1 MEELQQKEVA
11 TPQEEV
17 SVPLLKNTNFLFLWT
32 ATLCSS
38 FALAF
43 FTFSQTWYIAKTLN
57 LEASLGIVF
66 VALSVPRLIFMIV
79 GGAIADKFPK
89 KNIMFY
95 SNIVRA
101 LLVSAIL
108 TWFIVGDVTLYTFA
122 LFALFFGLADAFF
135 WSADGSI
142 LPELVEKHQLTQ
154 ANSLTHMSNQ
164 ASVIL
169 GPVLGGILIKF
180 SNYETIF
187 SITIL
192 LLILAAILVQKIQMT
207 LQQEKK
213 EEKSMFT
220 SIKEGILYVKES
232 PFLSTFLICS
242 AFLNLFLIGP
252 MQVGFP
258 LFVKNVLHGDSLH
271 FSYLEAAVGSGMA
284 VGAVIVGLRNI
295 SRRRG
300 LFCIVMM
307 LLSGM
312 FFFILNFSTELWH
325 ALLAGACYG
334 MTIAMAIVPLMAMI
348 QSTVKEEMMGR
359 VMSLLM
365 LTSMGFIPLSYAFT
379 SLALAAGLPIVTI
392 MKSGAIAVIVFV
404 LFVAIRV
411 PVVRKFD

>member
-1 MEELQQKEVA
+1 MEELQQNKTALEG
-11 TPQEEV
+11 
-17 SVPLLKNTNFLFLWT
+17 SGKPLLKNTNFLFLWA
-32 ATLCSS
+32 ATLFSS

-57 LEASLGIVF
+57 LEASLGVVF
-66 VALSVPRLIFMIV
+66 VALSVPRLIFMII
-79 GGAIADKFPK
+79 GGAVADKFPK

-95 SNIVRA
+95 SNIIRA
-101 LLVSAIL
+101 ILVATIL

-142 LPELVEKHQLTQ
+142 LPELVEKSRLTQ
-154 ANSLTHMSNQ
+154 ANSLTQMTNQ

-180 SNYETIF
+180 TNYETIF

-192 LLILAAILVQKIQMT
+192 LLIVAAILVQKIQFTMPELKDT
-207 LQQEKK
+207 DKG
-213 EEKSMFT
+213 MFT

-232 PFLSTFLICS
+232 PFLSTFLLCS

-271 FSYLEAAVGSGMA
+271 FSYLEASVGGGMA
-284 VGAVIVGLRNI
+284 IGAVIVGLKNI
-295 SRRRG
+295 NRRRG
-300 LFCIVMM
+300 LFCIIMM
-307 LLSGM
+307 LLSGV
-312 FFFILNFSTELWH
+312 FFLSINFSTVLWQ
-325 ALLAGACYG
+325 ALLAGMFYG
-334 MTIAMAIVPLMAMI
+334 ITIAMAIVPLMAMI

-365 LTSMGFIPLSYAFT
+365 LSSMGFIPLSYAFT
-379 SLALAAGLPIVTI
+379 SIALAMRIPIVTV

>member
-1 MEELQQKEVA
+1 MEELQQNKTALEG
-11 TPQEEV
+11 
-17 SVPLLKNTNFLFLWT
+17 SGKPLLKNTNFLFLWA
-32 ATLCSS
+32 ATLFSS

-57 LEASLGIVF
+57 LEASLGVVF
-66 VALSVPRLIFMIV
+66 VALSVPRLIFMII
-79 GGAIADKFPK
+79 GGAVADKFPK

-95 SNIVRA
+95 SNIIRA
-101 LLVSAIL
+101 ILVATIL

-142 LPELVEKHQLTQ
+142 LPELVEKSRLTQ
-154 ANSLTHMSNQ
+154 ANSLTQMTNQ

-180 SNYETIF
+180 TNYETIF

-192 LLILAAILVQKIQMT
+192 LLIVAAILVQKIQFTMPELKDT
-207 LQQEKK
+207 DKG
-213 EEKSMFT
+213 MFT

-271 FSYLEAAVGSGMA
+271 FSYLEASVGGGMA
-284 VGAVIVGLRNI
+284 IGAVIVGLKNI
-295 SRRRG
+295 NRRRG
-300 LFCIVMM
+300 LFCIIMM
-307 LLSGM
+307 LLSGV
-312 FFFILNFSTELWH
+312 FFLSINFSTVLWQ
-325 ALLAGACYG
+325 ALLAGMFYG
-334 MTIAMAIVPLMAMI
+334 ITIAMAIVPLMAMI

-365 LTSMGFIPLSYAFT
+365 LSSMGFIPLSYAFT
-379 SLALAAGLPIVTI
+379 SIALAIGIPIVTV

>member
-1 MEELQQKEVA
+1 MEELQQNKSALEG
-11 TPQEEV
+11 
-17 SVPLLKNTNFLFLWT
+17 SGKPLLKNTNFLFLWA
-32 ATLCSS
+32 ATLFSS

-66 VALSVPRLIFMIV
+66 VALSVPRLVFMIV
-79 GGAIADKFPK
+79 GGAVADKFPK

-95 SNIVRA
+95 SNIIRA
-101 LLVSAIL
+101 ILVATIL

-142 LPELVEKHQLTQ
+142 LPELVEKSRLTQ
-154 ANSLTHMSNQ
+154 ANSLTQMTNQ
-164 ASVIL
+164 GSVIL

-180 SNYETIF
+180 TNYETIF

-192 LLILAAILVQKIQMT
+192 LLIVAAILVQKIQFT
-207 LQQEKK
+207 VPEKTETDK
-213 EEKSMFT
+213 GMFT
-220 SIKEGILYVKES
+220 SIKEGISYVKES

-258 LFVKNVLHGDSLH
+258 LFVKNVLHGDSLQ
-271 FSYLEAAVGSGMA
+271 FSYLEAAVGGGMA
-284 VGAVIVGLRNI
+284 IGAVIVGLKNI
-295 SRRRG
+295 NRRRG
-300 LFCIVMM
+300 LFCIIMM
-307 LLSGM
+307 LLSGV
-312 FFFILNFSTELWH
+312 FFLSINFSTVLWQ
-325 ALLAGACYG
+325 ALLAGMFYG
-334 MTIAMAIVPLMAMI
+334 ITIAMAIVPLMAMI

-365 LTSMGFIPLSYAFT
+365 LSSMGFIPLSYAFT
-379 SLALAAGLPIVTI
+379 SLALGIGIPIVTV

>member
-1 MEELQQKEVA
+1 MEELQQNKPAPAESG
-11 TPQEEV
+11 T
-17 SVPLLKNTNFLFLWT
+17 PLLKNTNFLFLWA
-32 ATLCSS
+32 ATLFSS

-57 LEASLGIVF
+57 LEASLGVVF
-66 VALSVPRLIFMIV
+66 VALSVPRLVFMIV
-79 GGAIADKFPK
+79 GGAVADKFPK

-101 LLVSAIL
+101 LLVATIL
-108 TWFIVGDVTLYTFA
+108 TWFIVGHVTLYTFA
-122 LFALFFGLADAFF
+122 LLFGLADAFF

-142 LPELVEKHQLTQ
+142 LPELVEKHRLTQ
-154 ANSLTHMSNQ
+154 ANSLTQMTNQ

-192 LLILAAILVQKIQMT
+192 LLIIAAILVQKIQFT
-207 LQQEKK
+207 VQEKTDK
-213 EEKSMFT
+213 DKGMFT

-258 LFVKNVLHGDSLH
+258 LFVKNVLHGDSLQ
-271 FSYLEAAVGSGMA
+271 FSYLEAAVGAGMA
-284 VGAVIVGLRNI
+284 IGAVIVGLKNI
-295 SRRRG
+295 NRRRG
-300 LFCIVMM
+300 LFCIIMM
-307 LLSGM
+307 LLSGV
-312 FFFILNFSTELWH
+312 FFLSINFSTALWQ
-325 ALLAGACYG
+325 ALLAGAFYG
-334 MTIAMAIVPLMAMI
+334 ITIAMAIVPLMAMI

-359 VMSLLM
+359 VMSLMM
-365 LTSMGFIPLSYAFT
+365 LSSMGFIPLSYAFT
-379 SLALAAGLPIVTI
+379 SLALAAGIPIVTI
-392 MKSGAIAVIVFV
+392 MKSGAIAVIIFV

>member
-1 MEELQQKEVA
+1 MEELQQNKSALEG
-11 TPQEEV
+11 
-17 SVPLLKNTNFLFLWT
+17 SGKPLLKNTNFLFLWA
-32 ATLCSS
+32 ATLFSS

-57 LEASLGIVF
+57 LEASLGVVF
-66 VALSVPRLIFMIV
+66 VALSVPRLIFMII
-79 GGAIADKFPK
+79 GGAVADKFPK

-101 LLVSAIL
+101 ILVATIL

-142 LPELVEKHQLTQ
+142 LPELVEKSRLTQ
-154 ANSLTHMSNQ
+154 ANSLTQMTNQ

-180 SNYETIF
+180 TNYETIF

-192 LLILAAILVQKIQMT
+192 LLIIAAILVQKIQFTMPE
-207 LQQEKK
+207 QQNTDKG
-213 EEKSMFT
+213 MFT

-258 LFVKNVLHGDSLH
+258 LFVKNILHGDSLQ
-271 FSYLEAAVGSGMA
+271 FSYLEASVGGGMA
-284 VGAVIVGLRNI
+284 IGAVIVGLKNI
-295 SRRRG
+295 NRRRG
-300 LFCIVMM
+300 LFCIIMM
-307 LLSGM
+307 LLSGV
-312 FFFILNFSTELWH
+312 FFLSINFSTVLWQ
-325 ALLAGACYG
+325 ALLAGMFYG
-334 MTIAMAIVPLMAMI
+334 ITIAMAIVPLMAMI

-365 LTSMGFIPLSYAFT
+365 LSSMGFIPLSYAFT
-379 SLALAAGLPIVTI
+379 SIALAIGIPIVTV

>member
-1 MEELQQKEVA
+1 MEELQQNKSALEA
-11 TPQEEV
+11 NAK
-17 SVPLLKNTNFLFLWT
+17 PLLKNANFLFLWA
-32 ATLCSS
+32 ATLFSS

-57 LEASLGIVF
+57 LEASLGVVF

-79 GGAIADKFPK
+79 GGAVADKFPK

-95 SNIVRA
+95 SNIIRA
-101 LLVSAIL
+101 ILVATIL

-142 LPELVEKHQLTQ
+142 LPELVEKSRLTQ
-154 ANSLTHMSNQ
+154 ANSLTQMTNQ

-169 GPVLGGILIKF
+169 GPMLGGILIKF
-180 SNYETIF
+180 TNYETIF

-192 LLILAAILVQKIQMT
+192 LLIIAAILVQKIQFT
-207 LQQEKK
+207 LPEKN
-213 EEKSMFT
+213 ETDKSMFT

-258 LFVKNVLHGDSLH
+258 LFVKNVLHGDSLQ
-271 FSYLEAAVGSGMA
+271 FSYLEAAVGGGMA
-284 VGAVIVGLRNI
+284 IGAVIVGLKNI
-295 SRRRG
+295 NRRRG
-300 LFCIVMM
+300 LFCIIMM
-307 LLSGM
+307 LLSGI
-312 FFFILNFSTELWH
+312 FFLSINFSTVLWQ
-325 ALLAGACYG
+325 ALLAGMFYG
-334 MTIAMAIVPLMAMI
+334 ITIAMAIVPLMAMI

-365 LTSMGFIPLSYAFT
+365 LSSMGFIPLSYAFT
-379 SLALAAGLPIVTI
+379 SIALAIGIPIVTV

>member
-1 MEELQQKEVA
+1 MEELQQNKTALEG
-11 TPQEEV
+11 
-17 SVPLLKNTNFLFLWT
+17 SGKPLLKNTNFLFLWA
-32 ATLCSS
+32 ATLFSS

-57 LEASLGIVF
+57 LEASLGVVF
-66 VALSVPRLIFMIV
+66 VALSVPRLIFMII
-79 GGAIADKFPK
+79 GGAVADKFPK

-95 SNIVRA
+95 SNIIRA
-101 LLVSAIL
+101 ILVATIL

-122 LFALFFGLADAFF
+122 LLALFFGLADAFF

-142 LPELVEKHQLTQ
+142 LPELVEKSRLTQ
-154 ANSLTHMSNQ
+154 ANSLTQMTNQ

-180 SNYETIF
+180 TNYETIF

-192 LLILAAILVQKIQMT
+192 LLIVAAILVQKIQFTMPELKDT
-207 LQQEKK
+207 DKG
-213 EEKSMFT
+213 MFT

-258 LFVKNVLHGDSLH
+258 LFVKNVLHGDSLQ
-271 FSYLEAAVGSGMA
+271 FSYLEASVGGGMA
-284 VGAVIVGLRNI
+284 IGAVIVGLRNI
-295 SRRRG
+295 NRRRG
-300 LFCIVMM
+300 LFCIIMM
-307 LLSGM
+307 LLSGV
-312 FFFILNFSTELWH
+312 FFLAINFSTVLWQ
-325 ALLAGACYG
+325 ALLAGMFYG
-334 MTIAMAIVPLMAMI
+334 ITIAMAIVPLMAMI

-365 LTSMGFIPLSYAFT
+365 LSSMGFIPLSYAFT
-379 SLALAAGLPIVTI
+379 SIALALGIPIVTV

>member
-1 MEELQQKEVA
+1 MEELQQNKIALEG
-11 TPQEEV
+11 
-17 SVPLLKNTNFLFLWT
+17 SGKPLLKNTNFLFLWA
-32 ATLCSS
+32 ATLFSS

-57 LEASLGIVF
+57 LEASLGVVF
-66 VALSVPRLIFMIV
+66 VALSVPRLIFMII
-79 GGAIADKFPK
+79 GGAVADKFPK

-95 SNIVRA
+95 SNIIRA
-101 LLVSAIL
+101 ILVATIL

-142 LPELVEKHQLTQ
+142 LPELVEKSRLTQ
-154 ANSLTHMSNQ
+154 ANSLTQMTNQ

-180 SNYETIF
+180 TNYETIF

-192 LLILAAILVQKIQMT
+192 LLIVAAILVQKIQFTMSEQKDT
-207 LQQEKK
+207 DKG
-213 EEKSMFT
+213 MFT

-258 LFVKNVLHGDSLH
+258 LFVKNVLHGDSLQ
-271 FSYLEAAVGSGMA
+271 FSYLEAAVGGGMA
-284 VGAVIVGLRNI
+284 IGAVIVGLKNI
-295 SRRRG
+295 NRRRG
-300 LFCIVMM
+300 LFCIIMM
-307 LLSGM
+307 LLSGI
-312 FFFILNFSTELWH
+312 FFLSINFSTVLWQ
-325 ALLAGACYG
+325 ALLAGMFYG
-334 MTIAMAIVPLMAMI
+334 ITIAMAIVPLMAMI
-348 QSTVKEEMMGR
+348 QATVKEEMMGR

-365 LTSMGFIPLSYAFT
+365 LSSMGFIPLSYAFT
-379 SLALAAGLPIVTI
+379 SIALAIGIPIVTV

>member
-1 MEELQQKEVA
+1 
-11 TPQEEV
+11 
-17 SVPLLKNTNFLFLWT
+17 LWA
-32 ATLCSS
+32 ATLFSS

-57 LEASLGIVF
+57 LEASLGVVF
-66 VALSVPRLIFMIV
+66 VALSVPRLIFMII
-79 GGAIADKFPK
+79 GGAVADKFPK

-95 SNIVRA
+95 SNIIRA
-101 LLVSAIL
+101 ILVATIL

-142 LPELVEKHQLTQ
+142 LPELVEKSRLTQ
-154 ANSLTHMSNQ
+154 ANSLTQMTNQ

-180 SNYETIF
+180 TNYETIF

-192 LLILAAILVQKIQMT
+192 LLIVAAILVQKIQFT
-207 LQQEKK
+207 IPEQQNTDKG
-213 EEKSMFT
+213 MFT

-258 LFVKNVLHGDSLH
+258 LFVKNVLHGDSLQ
-271 FSYLEAAVGSGMA
+271 FSYLEASVGGGMA
-284 VGAVIVGLRNI
+284 IGAVIVGLKNI
-295 SRRRG
+295 NRRRG

-307 LLSGM
+307 LLSGV
-312 FFFILNFSTELWH
+312 FFLSINFSTVLWQ
-325 ALLAGACYG
+325 ALLAGMFYG
-334 MTIAMAIVPLMAMI
+334 ITIAMAIVPLMAMI

-365 LTSMGFIPLSYAFT
+365 LSSMGFIPLSYAFT
-379 SLALAAGLPIVTI
+379 SIALAIGIPIVTV

>member
-1 MEELQQKEVA
+1 MEELQQNKTALEG
-11 TPQEEV
+11 
-17 SVPLLKNTNFLFLWT
+17 SGKPLLKNTNFLFLWA
-32 ATLCSS
+32 ATLFSS

-57 LEASLGIVF
+57 LEASLGVVF

-79 GGAIADKFPK
+79 GGAVADKFPK

-95 SNIVRA
+95 SNIIRA
-101 LLVSAIL
+101 ILVATIL

-142 LPELVEKHQLTQ
+142 LPELVEKSRLTQ
-154 ANSLTHMSNQ
+154 ANSLTQMTNQ

-180 SNYETIF
+180 TNYETIF

-192 LLILAAILVQKIQMT
+192 LLIVAAILVQKIQFTMPEQKDT
-207 LQQEKK
+207 DKG
-213 EEKSMFT
+213 MFT

-258 LFVKNVLHGDSLH
+258 LFVKNVLHGDSLQ
-271 FSYLEAAVGSGMA
+271 FSYLEASVGGGMA
-284 VGAVIVGLRNI
+284 IGAIIVGLKNI
-295 SRRRG
+295 NRRRG
-300 LFCIVMM
+300 LFCIIMM
-307 LLSGM
+307 LLSGI
-312 FFFILNFSTELWH
+312 FFLAINFSTVLWQ
-325 ALLAGACYG
+325 ALLTGMFYG
-334 MTIAMAIVPLMAMI
+334 ITIAMAIVPLMAMI

-365 LTSMGFIPLSYAFT
+365 LSSMGFIPLSYAFT
-379 SLALAAGLPIVTI
+379 SIALAIGIPIVTV

>member
-1 MEELQQKEVA
+1 MEELQQNKSALEG
-11 TPQEEV
+11 
-17 SVPLLKNTNFLFLWT
+17 SGKPLLKNTNFLFLWA
-32 ATLCSS
+32 ATLFSS

-66 VALSVPRLIFMIV
+66 VALSVPRLIFMII
-79 GGAIADKFPK
+79 GGALADKFPK

-95 SNIVRA
+95 SNIIRA
-101 LLVSAIL
+101 ILVATIL

-142 LPELVEKHQLTQ
+142 LPELVEKSRLTQ
-154 ANSLTHMSNQ
+154 ANSLTQMTNQ
-164 ASVIL
+164 GSVIL

-180 SNYETIF
+180 TNYETIF

-192 LLILAAILVQKIQMT
+192 LLIIAAILVQKIQFT
-207 LQQEKK
+207 VPEKNETDK
-213 EEKSMFT
+213 GMFT
-220 SIKEGILYVKES
+220 SIKEGISYVKES

-258 LFVKNVLHGDSLH
+258 LFVKNVLHGDSLQ
-271 FSYLEAAVGSGMA
+271 FSYLEASVGGGMA
-284 VGAVIVGLRNI
+284 IGAVIVGLKNI
-295 SRRRG
+295 NRRRG
-300 LFCIVMM
+300 LFCIIMM
-307 LLSGM
+307 LLSGV
-312 FFFILNFSTELWH
+312 FFLAINFSTVLWQ
-325 ALLAGACYG
+325 ALLAGMFYG
-334 MTIAMAIVPLMAMI
+334 ITIAMAIVPLMAMI

-365 LTSMGFIPLSYAFT
+365 LSSMGFIPLSYAFT
-379 SLALAAGLPIVTI
+379 SLALGIGIPIVTV

>member
-1 MEELQQKEVA
+1 MEELQQNKSALEG
-11 TPQEEV
+11 
-17 SVPLLKNTNFLFLWT
+17 SGKPLLKNTNFLFLWA
-32 ATLCSS
+32 ATLFSS

-57 LEASLGIVF
+57 LEASLGVVF
-66 VALSVPRLIFMIV
+66 VALSVPRLIFMII
-79 GGAIADKFPK
+79 GGAVADKFPK

-95 SNIVRA
+95 SNIVRTI
-101 LLVSAIL
+101 LVATIL

-142 LPELVEKHQLTQ
+142 LPELVEKSRLTQ
-154 ANSLTHMSNQ
+154 ANSLTQMTNQ

-180 SNYETIF
+180 TNYETIF

-192 LLILAAILVQKIQMT
+192 LLIVAAILVQKIQFTMPE
-207 LQQEKK
+207 QQNTDKG
-213 EEKSMFT
+213 MFT

-258 LFVKNVLHGDSLH
+258 LFVKNVLHGDSLQ
-271 FSYLEAAVGSGMA
+271 FSYLEASVGGGMA
-284 VGAVIVGLRNI
+284 IGAVIVGLKNI
-295 SRRRG
+295 NRRRG
-300 LFCIVMM
+300 LFCIIMM
-307 LLSGM
+307 LLSGV
-312 FFFILNFSTELWH
+312 FFLSINFSTVLWQ
-325 ALLAGACYG
+325 ALLAGMFYG
-334 MTIAMAIVPLMAMI
+334 ITIAMAIVPLMAMI

-365 LTSMGFIPLSYAFT
+365 LSSMGFIPLSYAFT
-379 SLALAAGLPIVTI
+379 SIALAIGIPIVTV

-404 LFVAIRV
+404 LFVAIRI

>member
-1 MEELQQKEVA
+1 MEELQQNKTALEG
-11 TPQEEV
+11 
-17 SVPLLKNTNFLFLWT
+17 SGKPLLKNTNFLFLWA
-32 ATLCSS
+32 ATLFSS

-57 LEASLGIVF
+57 LEASLGVVF

-79 GGAIADKFPK
+79 GGAVADKFPK

-95 SNIVRA
+95 SNIIRA
-101 LLVSAIL
+101 ILVATIL

-142 LPELVEKHQLTQ
+142 LPELVEKSRLTQ
-154 ANSLTHMSNQ
+154 ANSLTQMTNQ

-180 SNYETIF
+180 TNYETIF

-192 LLILAAILVQKIQMT
+192 LLIVAAILVQKIQFTMPEQKDT
-207 LQQEKK
+207 DKG
-213 EEKSMFT
+213 MFT
-220 SIKEGILYVKES
+220 SIKEGILYVKEL

-258 LFVKNVLHGDSLH
+258 LFVKNVLHGDSLQ
-271 FSYLEAAVGSGMA
+271 FSYLEASVGGGMA
-284 VGAVIVGLRNI
+284 IGAIIVGLKNI
-295 SRRRG
+295 NRRRG
-300 LFCIVMM
+300 LFCIIMM
-307 LLSGM
+307 LLSGV
-312 FFFILNFSTELWH
+312 FFLAINFSTVLWQ
-325 ALLAGACYG
+325 ALLAGMFYG
-334 MTIAMAIVPLMAMI
+334 ITIAMAIVPLMAMI

-365 LTSMGFIPLSYAFT
+365 LSSMGFIPLSYAFT
-379 SLALAAGLPIVTI
+379 SLALAMGIPIVTV

>member
-1 MEELQQKEVA
+1 MEELQQNKSAPTEGG
-11 TPQEEV
+11 T
-17 SVPLLKNTNFLFLWT
+17 PLLQNTNFLFLWA
-32 ATLCSS
+32 ATLFSS

-57 LEASLGIVF
+57 LEASLGVVF

-79 GGAIADKFPK
+79 GGAVADKFPK

-95 SNIVRA
+95 SNIIRA
-101 LLVSAIL
+101 LLVATIL
-108 TWFIVGDVTLYTFA
+108 IWFIVGHVTLYTFA

-142 LPELVEKHQLTQ
+142 LPELVEKHRLTQ
-154 ANSLTHMSNQ
+154 ANSLTQMTNQ

-187 SITIL
+187 TITIL
-192 LLILAAILVQKIQMT
+192 LLIIAAILVQKIQFT
-207 LQQEKK
+207 LQEKTDTDK
-213 EEKSMFT
+213 GMFT

-258 LFVKNVLHGDSLH
+258 LFIKNVLHGDSLQ
-271 FSYLEAAVGSGMA
+271 FSYLEAAVGGGMA
-284 VGAVIVGLRNI
+284 IGAVIVGLKNI
-295 SRRRG
+295 NRRRG
-300 LFCIVMM
+300 LFCIIMM
-307 LLSGM
+307 LLSGV
-312 FFFILNFSTELWH
+312 FFLSINFSIALWQ
-325 ALLAGACYG
+325 ALLAGAFYG
-334 MTIAMAIVPLMAMI
+334 ITIAMAIVPLMAMI

-365 LTSMGFIPLSYAFT
+365 LSSMGFIPLSYAFT
-379 SLALAAGLPIVTI
+379 SLALAAGIPIVTI

>member
-1 MEELQQKEVA
+1 MEELQQNKSAPTEGG
-11 TPQEEV
+11 T
-17 SVPLLKNTNFLFLWT
+17 PLLQNTNFLFLWA
-32 ATLCSS
+32 ATLFSS

-57 LEASLGIVF
+57 LEASLGVVF

-79 GGAIADKFPK
+79 GGAVADKFPK

-95 SNIVRA
+95 SNIIRA
-101 LLVSAIL
+101 LLVATIL
-108 TWFIVGDVTLYTFA
+108 IWFIVGHVTLYTFA

-142 LPELVEKHQLTQ
+142 LPELVEKHRLTQ
-154 ANSLTHMSNQ
+154 ANSLTQMTNQ

-187 SITIL
+187 TITIL
-192 LLILAAILVQKIQMT
+192 LLIIAAILVQKIQFT
-207 LQQEKK
+207 LQEKTDTDK
-213 EEKSMFT
+213 GMFT

-258 LFVKNVLHGDSLH
+258 LFIKNVLHGDSLQ
-271 FSYLEAAVGSGMA
+271 FSYLEAAVGGGMA
-284 VGAVIVGLRNI
+284 IGAVIVGLKNI
-295 SRRRG
+295 NRRRG
-300 LFCIVMM
+300 LFCIIMM
-307 LLSGM
+307 LLSGV
-312 FFFILNFSTELWH
+312 FFLSINFSTTLWQ
-325 ALLAGACYG
+325 ALLAGAFYG
-334 MTIAMAIVPLMAMI
+334 ITIAMAIVPLMAMI

-365 LTSMGFIPLSYAFT
+365 LSSMGFIPLSYAFT
-379 SLALAAGLPIVTI
+379 SLALAAGIPIVTI

>member
-1 MEELQQKEVA
+1 MEELQQNKTALEG
-11 TPQEEV
+11 
-17 SVPLLKNTNFLFLWT
+17 SGKPLLKNTNFLFLWA
-32 ATLCSS
+32 ATLFSS

-57 LEASLGIVF
+57 LEASLGVVF

-79 GGAIADKFPK
+79 GGAVADKFPK

-95 SNIVRA
+95 SNIIRA
-101 LLVSAIL
+101 ILVATIL

-142 LPELVEKHQLTQ
+142 LPELVEKSRLTQ
-154 ANSLTHMSNQ
+154 ANSLTQMTNQ

-180 SNYETIF
+180 TNYDTIF

-192 LLILAAILVQKIQMT
+192 LLIVAAILVQKIQFTMPEQKDT
-207 LQQEKK
+207 DKG
-213 EEKSMFT
+213 MFT

-258 LFVKNVLHGDSLH
+258 LFVKNVLHGDSLQ
-271 FSYLEAAVGSGMA
+271 FSYLEASVGGGMA
-284 VGAVIVGLRNI
+284 IGAVIVGLKNI
-295 SRRRG
+295 NRRRG
-300 LFCIVMM
+300 LFCIIMM
-307 LLSGM
+307 LLSGI
-312 FFFILNFSTELWH
+312 FFLAINFSTVLWQ
-325 ALLAGACYG
+325 ALLAGMFYG
-334 MTIAMAIVPLMAMI
+334 ITIAMAIVPLMAMI

-365 LTSMGFIPLSYAFT
+365 LSSMGFIPLSYAFT
-379 SLALAAGLPIVTI
+379 SIALAIGIPIVTV

>member
-1 MEELQQKEVA
+1 MEELQQNKSALEG
-11 TPQEEV
+11 
-17 SVPLLKNTNFLFLWT
+17 SGKPLLKNTNFLFLWA
-32 ATLCSS
+32 ATLFSS

-57 LEASLGIVF
+57 LEASLGVVF
-66 VALSVPRLIFMIV
+66 VALSVPRLIFMII
-79 GGAIADKFPK
+79 GGAVADKFPK

-101 LLVSAIL
+101 ILVATIL

-142 LPELVEKHQLTQ
+142 LPELVEKSRLTQ
-154 ANSLTHMSNQ
+154 ANSLTQMTNQ

-180 SNYETIF
+180 TNYETIF

-192 LLILAAILVQKIQMT
+192 LLIVAAILVQKIQFTMPE
-207 LQQEKK
+207 QQNTDKG
-213 EEKSMFT
+213 MFT
-220 SIKEGILYVKES
+220 SIKEGILYVKDS

-258 LFVKNVLHGDSLH
+258 LFVKNVLHGDSLQ
-271 FSYLEAAVGSGMA
+271 FSYLEASVGGGMA
-284 VGAVIVGLRNI
+284 IGAVIVGLKNI
-295 SRRRG
+295 NRRRG
-300 LFCIVMM
+300 LFCIIMM
-307 LLSGM
+307 LLSGV
-312 FFFILNFSTELWH
+312 FFLSINFSTVLWQ
-325 ALLAGACYG
+325 ALLAGMFYG
-334 MTIAMAIVPLMAMI
+334 ITIAMAIVPLMAMI

-365 LTSMGFIPLSYAFT
+365 LSSMGFIPLSYAFT
-379 SLALAAGLPIVTI
+379 SIALAIGIPIVTV

>member
-1 MEELQQKEVA
+1 MEELQQNKTVLEG
-11 TPQEEV
+11 
-17 SVPLLKNTNFLFLWT
+17 SGKPLLKNTNFLFLWA
-32 ATLCSS
+32 ATLFSS

-57 LEASLGIVF
+57 LEASLGVVF

-79 GGAIADKFPK
+79 GGAVADKFPK

-95 SNIVRA
+95 SNIIRA
-101 LLVSAIL
+101 ILVATIL

-142 LPELVEKHQLTQ
+142 LPELVEKSRLTQ
-154 ANSLTHMSNQ
+154 ANSLTQMTNQ

-180 SNYETIF
+180 TNYETIF

-192 LLILAAILVQKIQMT
+192 LLIVAAILVQKIQFTMPEQKDT
-207 LQQEKK
+207 NKG
-213 EEKSMFT
+213 MFT

-271 FSYLEAAVGSGMA
+271 FSYLEASVGGGMA
-284 VGAVIVGLRNI
+284 IGAVIVGLKNI
-295 SRRRG
+295 NRRRG
-300 LFCIVMM
+300 LFCIIMM
-307 LLSGM
+307 LLSGV
-312 FFFILNFSTELWH
+312 FFLAINFSTVLWQ
-325 ALLAGACYG
+325 ALLAGMFYG
-334 MTIAMAIVPLMAMI
+334 ITIAMAIVPLMAMI

-365 LTSMGFIPLSYAFT
+365 LSSMGFIPLSYAFT
-379 SLALAAGLPIVTI
+379 SLALAMGIPIVTV

>member
-1 MEELQQKEVA
+1 MEELQQNKSALEG
-11 TPQEEV
+11 
-17 SVPLLKNTNFLFLWT
+17 SGKPLLKNTNFLFLWA
-32 ATLCSS
+32 ATLFSS

-79 GGAIADKFPK
+79 GGAVADKFPK

-95 SNIVRA
+95 SNIIRA
-101 LLVSAIL
+101 ILVATIL

-142 LPELVEKHQLTQ
+142 LPELVEKSRLTQ
-154 ANSLTHMSNQ
+154 ANSLTQMTNQ
-164 ASVIL
+164 GSVIL

-180 SNYETIF
+180 TNYETIF

-192 LLILAAILVQKIQMT
+192 LLIIAAILVQKIQFT
-207 LQQEKK
+207 VPEKTEADK
-213 EEKSMFT
+213 GMFT
-220 SIKEGILYVKES
+220 SIKEGISYVKES

-258 LFVKNVLHGDSLH
+258 LFVKNVLHGDSLQ
-271 FSYLEAAVGSGMA
+271 FSYLEAAVGGGMA
-284 VGAVIVGLRNI
+284 IGAVIVGLKNI
-295 SRRRG
+295 NRRRG
-300 LFCIVMM
+300 LFCIIMM
-307 LLSGM
+307 LLSGV
-312 FFFILNFSTELWH
+312 FFLSINFSTVLWQ
-325 ALLAGACYG
+325 ALLAGMFYG
-334 MTIAMAIVPLMAMI
+334 ITIAMAIVPLMAMI

-365 LTSMGFIPLSYAFT
+365 LSSMGFIPLSYAFT
-379 SLALAAGLPIVTI
+379 SLALGIGIPIVTV

>member
-1 MEELQQKEVA
+1 MEELQQNKTALEG
-11 TPQEEV
+11 
-17 SVPLLKNTNFLFLWT
+17 SGKPLLKNTNFLFLWA
-32 ATLCSS
+32 ATLFSS

-57 LEASLGIVF
+57 LEASLGVVF

-79 GGAIADKFPK
+79 GGAVADKFPK

-95 SNIVRA
+95 SNIIRA
-101 LLVSAIL
+101 ILVATIL

-142 LPELVEKHQLTQ
+142 LPELVEKSRLTQ
-154 ANSLTHMSNQ
+154 ANSLTQMTNQ

-180 SNYETIF
+180 TNYETIF

-192 LLILAAILVQKIQMT
+192 LLIVAAILVQKIQFTMPEQKDT
-207 LQQEKK
+207 DKG
-213 EEKSMFT
+213 MFT

-258 LFVKNVLHGDSLH
+258 LFVKNVLHGDSLQ
-271 FSYLEAAVGSGMA
+271 FSYLEASVGGGMA
-284 VGAVIVGLRNI
+284 IGAVIVGLRNI
-295 SRRRG
+295 NRRRG
-300 LFCIVMM
+300 LFCIIMM
-307 LLSGM
+307 LLSGV
-312 FFFILNFSTELWH
+312 FFLAINFSTVLWQ
-325 ALLAGACYG
+325 ALLAGMFYG
-334 MTIAMAIVPLMAMI
+334 ITIAMAIVPLMAMI

-365 LTSMGFIPLSYAFT
+365 LSSMGFIPLSYAFT
-379 SLALAAGLPIVTI
+379 SIALAIGIPIVTV

>member
-1 MEELQQKEVA
+1 MEELQQNKTALEG
-11 TPQEEV
+11 
-17 SVPLLKNTNFLFLWT
+17 SGKPLLKNTNFLFLWA
-32 ATLCSS
+32 ATLFSS

-57 LEASLGIVF
+57 LEASLGVVF

-79 GGAIADKFPK
+79 GGAVADKFPK

-95 SNIVRA
+95 SNIIRA
-101 LLVSAIL
+101 ILVATIL

-142 LPELVEKHQLTQ
+142 LPELVEKSRLTQ
-154 ANSLTHMSNQ
+154 ANSLTQMTNQ

-180 SNYETIF
+180 TNYETIF

-192 LLILAAILVQKIQMT
+192 LLIVAAILVQKIQFTMPEQKDT
-207 LQQEKK
+207 DKG
-213 EEKSMFT
+213 MFT

-258 LFVKNVLHGDSLH
+258 LFVKNVLHGDSLQ
-271 FSYLEAAVGSGMA
+271 FSYLEASVGGGMA
-284 VGAVIVGLRNI
+284 IGAVIVGLKNI
-295 SRRRG
+295 NRRRG
-300 LFCIVMM
+300 LFCIIMM
-307 LLSGM
+307 LLSGV
-312 FFFILNFSTELWH
+312 FFLAINFSTVLWQ
-325 ALLAGACYG
+325 ALLAGMFYG
-334 MTIAMAIVPLMAMI
+334 ITIAMAIVPLMAMI

-365 LTSMGFIPLSYAFT
+365 LSSMGFIPLSYAFT
-379 SLALAAGLPIVTI
+379 SIALAIGIPIVTV

>member
-1 MEELQQKEVA
+1 MEELQQNKSALEG
-11 TPQEEV
+11 
-17 SVPLLKNTNFLFLWT
+17 SGKPLLKNTNFLFLWA
-32 ATLCSS
+32 ATLFSS

-57 LEASLGIVF
+57 LEASLGVVF
-66 VALSVPRLIFMIV
+66 VALSVPRLIFMII
-79 GGAIADKFPK
+79 GGAVADKFPK

-101 LLVSAIL
+101 ILVATIL

-142 LPELVEKHQLTQ
+142 LPELVEKSRLTQ
-154 ANSLTHMSNQ
+154 ANSLTQMTNQ

-180 SNYETIF
+180 TNYETIF

-192 LLILAAILVQKIQMT
+192 LLIVAAILVQKIQFTMPE
-207 LQQEKK
+207 QQNTD
-213 EEKSMFT
+213 KSMFT

-258 LFVKNVLHGDSLH
+258 LFVKNVLHGDSLQ
-271 FSYLEAAVGSGMA
+271 FSYLEASVGGGMA
-284 VGAVIVGLRNI
+284 IGAVIVGLKNI
-295 SRRRG
+295 NHRRG
-300 LFCIVMM
+300 LFCIIMM
-307 LLSGM
+307 LLSGV
-312 FFFILNFSTELWH
+312 FFLSINFSTVLWQ
-325 ALLAGACYG
+325 ALLAGMFYG
-334 MTIAMAIVPLMAMI
+334 ITIAMAIVPLMAMI

-365 LTSMGFIPLSYAFT
+365 LSSMGFIPLSYAFT
-379 SLALAAGLPIVTI
+379 SIALAIGIPIVTV

>member
-1 MEELQQKEVA
+1 MEELQQNKTALEG
-11 TPQEEV
+11 
-17 SVPLLKNTNFLFLWT
+17 SGKPLLKNTNFLFLWA
-32 ATLCSS
+32 ATLFSS

-57 LEASLGIVF
+57 LEASLGVVF
-66 VALSVPRLIFMIV
+66 LALSVPRLIFMIV
-79 GGAIADKFPK
+79 GGAVADKFPK

-95 SNIVRA
+95 SNIIRA
-101 LLVSAIL
+101 ILVATIL

-142 LPELVEKHQLTQ
+142 LPELVEKSRLTQ
-154 ANSLTHMSNQ
+154 ANSLTQMTNQ

-180 SNYETIF
+180 TNYETIF

-192 LLILAAILVQKIQMT
+192 LLIFAAILVQKIQFTMPEQKDT
-207 LQQEKK
+207 DKG
-213 EEKSMFT
+213 MFT

-258 LFVKNVLHGDSLH
+258 LFVKNVLHGDSLQ
-271 FSYLEAAVGSGMA
+271 FSYLEASVGGGMA
-284 VGAVIVGLRNI
+284 IGAIIVGLKNI
-295 SRRRG
+295 NRRRG
-300 LFCIVMM
+300 LFCIIMM
-307 LLSGM
+307 LLSGV
-312 FFFILNFSTELWH
+312 FFLAINFSTVLWQ
-325 ALLAGACYG
+325 ALLAGMFYG
-334 MTIAMAIVPLMAMI
+334 ITIAMAIVPLMAMI

-365 LTSMGFIPLSYAFT
+365 LSSMGFIPLSYAFT
-379 SLALAAGLPIVTI
+379 SLALAMGIPIVTV

>member
-1 MEELQQKEVA
+1 MEELQQNKSALEA
-11 TPQEEV
+11 NAK
-17 SVPLLKNTNFLFLWT
+17 PLLKNANFLFLWA
-32 ATLCSS
+32 ATLFSS

-57 LEASLGIVF
+57 LEASLGVVF

-79 GGAIADKFPK
+79 GGAVADKFPK

-95 SNIVRA
+95 SNIIRA
-101 LLVSAIL
+101 ILVATIL

-142 LPELVEKHQLTQ
+142 LPELVEKSRLTQ
-154 ANSLTHMSNQ
+154 ANSLTQMTNQ

-169 GPVLGGILIKF
+169 GPMLGGILIKF
-180 SNYETIF
+180 TNYETIF

-192 LLILAAILVQKIQMT
+192 LLIIAAILVQKIQFTMP
-207 LQQEKK
+207 EKN
-213 EEKSMFT
+213 ETDKSMFT

-258 LFVKNVLHGDSLH
+258 LFVKNVLHGDSLQ
-271 FSYLEAAVGSGMA
+271 FSYLEAAVGGGMA
-284 VGAVIVGLRNI
+284 IGAVIVGLKNI
-295 SRRRG
+295 NRRRG
-300 LFCIVMM
+300 LFCIIMM
-307 LLSGM
+307 LLSGV
-312 FFFILNFSTELWH
+312 FFLSINFSTVLWQ
-325 ALLAGACYG
+325 ALLAGMFYG
-334 MTIAMAIVPLMAMI
+334 ITIAMAIVPLMAMI

-365 LTSMGFIPLSYAFT
+365 LSSMGFIPLSYAFT
-379 SLALAAGLPIVTI
+379 SIALAIGIPIVTV

>member
-1 MEELQQKEVA
+1 MEELQQNKSALKENA
-11 TPQEEV
+11 K
-17 SVPLLKNTNFLFLWT
+17 PLLKNTNFLFLWA
-32 ATLCSS
+32 ATLFSS

-57 LEASLGIVF
+57 LEASLGVVF
-66 VALSVPRLIFMIV
+66 VALSVPRLIFMII
-79 GGAIADKFPK
+79 GGAVADKFPK

-95 SNIVRA
+95 SNIIRA
-101 LLVSAIL
+101 ILVATIL

-142 LPELVEKHQLTQ
+142 LPELVEKSRLTQ
-154 ANSLTHMSNQ
+154 ANSLTQMSNQ

-180 SNYETIF
+180 TNYETIF

-192 LLILAAILVQKIQMT
+192 LLIVAAILVQKIQFTMPE
-207 LQQEKK
+207 QQNTDKG
-213 EEKSMFT
+213 MFT

-258 LFVKNVLHGDSLH
+258 LFVKNVLHGDSLQ
-271 FSYLEAAVGSGMA
+271 FSYLEASVGGGMA
-284 VGAVIVGLRNI
+284 IGAVIVGLKNI
-295 SRRRG
+295 NRRRG
-300 LFCIVMM
+300 LFCIIMM
-307 LLSGM
+307 LLSGV
-312 FFFILNFSTELWH
+312 FFLSINFSTVLWQ
-325 ALLAGACYG
+325 ALLAGMFYG
-334 MTIAMAIVPLMAMI
+334 ITIAMAIVPLMAMI

-365 LTSMGFIPLSYAFT
+365 LSSMGFIPLSYAFT
-379 SLALAAGLPIVTI
+379 SIALAIGLPIVTV

>member
-1 MEELQQKEVA
+1 MEELQKSKPVL
-11 TPQEEV
+11 QEIEM
-17 SVPLLKNTNFLFLWT
+17 PLLKNTNFLFLWA
-32 ATLCSS
+32 ATLFSS

-57 LEASLGIVF
+57 LEASLGVVF
-66 VALSVPRLIFMIV
+66 VALSVPRLIFMII
-79 GGAIADKFPK
+79 GGAVADKFPK

-101 LLVSAIL
+101 FLVAIIL
-108 TWFIVGDVTLYTFA
+108 IWFIVGHVTLYTFA

-142 LPELVEKHQLTQ
+142 LPELVAKHRLTQ
-154 ANSLTHMSNQ
+154 ANSLTQMTNQ

-187 SITIL
+187 TITIL
-192 LLILAAILVQKIQMT
+192 LLIGAAILIQKVHSSVEQ
-207 LQQEKK
+207 
-213 EEKSMFT
+213 EEKHKNKGMFT

-232 PFLSTFLICS
+232 SFLSTFLICS

-258 LFVKNVLHGDSLH
+258 LFVKNVLHGDSLQ
-271 FSYLEAAVGSGMA
+271 FSYLEAAVGGGMA
-284 VGAVIVGLRNI
+284 IGAVIVGLRNI

-300 LFCIVMM
+300 LFCIIMM
-307 LLSGM
+307 LLSGV
-312 FFFILNFSTELWH
+312 FFLSINFSTILWQ
-325 ALLAGACYG
+325 ALLSGCFYG
-334 MTIAMAIVPLMAMI
+334 ITIAMAIVPLMAMI

-365 LTSMGFIPLSYAFT
+365 LSSMGFIPISYAVT
-379 SLALAAGLPIVTI
+379 SLALAAGIPIVTV

-404 LFVAIRV
+404 LFIAIRV
-411 PVVRKFD
+411 PTIRKFD

>member
-1 MEELQQKEVA
+1 MEELQQNKSALKENA
-11 TPQEEV
+11 K
-17 SVPLLKNTNFLFLWT
+17 PLLKNTNFLFLWA
-32 ATLCSS
+32 ATLFSS

-57 LEASLGIVF
+57 LEASLGVVF
-66 VALSVPRLIFMIV
+66 VALSVPRLIFMII
-79 GGAIADKFPK
+79 GGAVADKFPK

-95 SNIVRA
+95 SNIIRA
-101 LLVSAIL
+101 ILVATIL

-142 LPELVEKHQLTQ
+142 LPELVEKSRLTQ
-154 ANSLTHMSNQ
+154 ANSLTQMSNQ

-180 SNYETIF
+180 TNYETIF

-192 LLILAAILVQKIQMT
+192 LLIVAAILVQKIQFTMPE
-207 LQQEKK
+207 QQNTDKG
-213 EEKSMFT
+213 MFT

-258 LFVKNVLHGDSLH
+258 LFVKNVLHGDSLQ
-271 FSYLEAAVGSGMA
+271 FSYLEASVGGGMA
-284 VGAVIVGLRNI
+284 IGAVIVGLKNVN
-295 SRRRG
+295 RRRG
-300 LFCIVMM
+300 LFCIIMM
-307 LLSGM
+307 LLSGV
-312 FFFILNFSTELWH
+312 FFLSINFSTVLWQ
-325 ALLAGACYG
+325 ALLAGMFYG
-334 MTIAMAIVPLMAMI
+334 ITIAMAIVPLMAMI

-365 LTSMGFIPLSYAFT
+365 LSSMGFIPLSYAFT
-379 SLALAAGLPIVTI
+379 SIALAIGIPIVTV

>member
-1 MEELQQKEVA
+1 MEELQQNKSALKENA
-11 TPQEEV
+11 K
-17 SVPLLKNTNFLFLWT
+17 PLLKNTNFLFLWA
-32 ATLCSS
+32 ATLFSS

-57 LEASLGIVF
+57 LEASLGVVF
-66 VALSVPRLIFMIV
+66 VALSVPRLIFMII
-79 GGAIADKFPK
+79 GGAVADKFPK

-95 SNIVRA
+95 SNIIRA
-101 LLVSAIL
+101 ILVATIL

-142 LPELVEKHQLTQ
+142 LPELVEKSRLTQ
-154 ANSLTHMSNQ
+154 ANSLTQMSNQ

-180 SNYETIF
+180 TNYETIF

-192 LLILAAILVQKIQMT
+192 LLIVAAILVQKIQFTMPE
-207 LQQEKK
+207 QQNTDKG
-213 EEKSMFT
+213 MFT

-271 FSYLEAAVGSGMA
+271 FSYLEASVGGGMA
-284 VGAVIVGLRNI
+284 IGAVIVGLKNI
-295 SRRRG
+295 NRRRG
-300 LFCIVMM
+300 LFCIIMM
-307 LLSGM
+307 LLSGV
-312 FFFILNFSTELWH
+312 FFLSINFSTVLWQ
-325 ALLAGACYG
+325 ALLAGMFYG
-334 MTIAMAIVPLMAMI
+334 ITIAMAIVPLMAMI

-365 LTSMGFIPLSYAFT
+365 LSSMGFIPLSYAFT
-379 SLALAAGLPIVTI
+379 SIALAIGIPIVTV

>member
-1 MEELQQKEVA
+1 MEELQQNKSALEG
-11 TPQEEV
+11 
-17 SVPLLKNTNFLFLWT
+17 SGKPLLKNTNFLFLWA
-32 ATLCSS
+32 ATLFSS

-66 VALSVPRLIFMIV
+66 VALSVPRLIFMII
-79 GGAIADKFPK
+79 GGALADKFPK

-95 SNIVRA
+95 SNIIRA
-101 LLVSAIL
+101 ILVATIL

-142 LPELVEKHQLTQ
+142 LPELVEKSRLTQ
-154 ANSLTHMSNQ
+154 ANSLTQMTNQ

-180 SNYETIF
+180 TNYETIF

-192 LLILAAILVQKIQMT
+192 LLIIAAILVQKIQFT
-207 LQQEKK
+207 VPEKNETDK
-213 EEKSMFT
+213 GMFT
-220 SIKEGILYVKES
+220 SIKEGISYVKES
-232 PFLSTFLICS
+232 PFLSTFLLCS

-258 LFVKNVLHGDSLH
+258 LFVKNVLHGDSLQ
-271 FSYLEAAVGSGMA
+271 FSYLEAAVGGGMA
-284 VGAVIVGLRNI
+284 IGAVIVGLKNI
-295 SRRRG
+295 NRRRG
-300 LFCIVMM
+300 LFCIIMM
-307 LLSGM
+307 LLSGV
-312 FFFILNFSTELWH
+312 FFLSINFSTVLWQ
-325 ALLAGACYG
+325 ALLAGMFYG
-334 MTIAMAIVPLMAMI
+334 ITIAMAIVPLMAMI

-365 LTSMGFIPLSYAFT
+365 LSSMGFIPLSYAFT
-379 SLALAAGLPIVTI
+379 SIALWAGIPIVTI

>member
-1 MEELQQKEVA
+1 MEELQQNKSALEG
-11 TPQEEV
+11 
-17 SVPLLKNTNFLFLWT
+17 SGKPLLKNTNFLFLWA
-32 ATLCSS
+32 ATLFSS

-57 LEASLGIVF
+57 LEASLGVVF
-66 VALSVPRLIFMIV
+66 VALSVPRLIFMII
-79 GGAIADKFPK
+79 GGAVADKFPK

-95 SNIVRA
+95 SNIIRA
-101 LLVSAIL
+101 ILVATIL

-142 LPELVEKHQLTQ
+142 LPELVEKSRLTQ
-154 ANSLTHMSNQ
+154 ANSLTQMTNQ

-180 SNYETIF
+180 TNYETIF

-192 LLILAAILVQKIQMT
+192 LLIVAAILVQKIQFT
-207 LQQEKK
+207 VPEQQNTDKG
-213 EEKSMFT
+213 MFT

-232 PFLSTFLICS
+232 PFLSTFLLCS

-258 LFVKNVLHGDSLH
+258 LFVKNVLHGDSLQ
-271 FSYLEAAVGSGMA
+271 FSYLEASVGGGMA
-284 VGAVIVGLRNI
+284 IGAVIVGLKNI
-295 SRRRG
+295 NRRRG
-300 LFCIVMM
+300 LFCIIMM
-307 LLSGM
+307 LLSGV
-312 FFFILNFSTELWH
+312 FFLSINFSTMLWQ
-325 ALLAGACYG
+325 ALLAGMFYG
-334 MTIAMAIVPLMAMI
+334 ITIAMAIVPLMAMI

-365 LTSMGFIPLSYAFT
+365 LSSMGFIPLSYAFT
-379 SLALAAGLPIVTI
+379 SIALAIGIPIVTV

>member
-1 MEELQQKEVA
+1 MEELQQNKTALEG
-11 TPQEEV
+11 
-17 SVPLLKNTNFLFLWT
+17 SGKPLLKNTNFLFLWA
-32 ATLCSS
+32 ATLFSS

-57 LEASLGIVF
+57 LEASLSVVF

-79 GGAIADKFPK
+79 GGAVADKFPK

-95 SNIVRA
+95 SNIIRA
-101 LLVSAIL
+101 ILVATIL

-142 LPELVEKHQLTQ
+142 LPELVEKSRLTQ
-154 ANSLTHMSNQ
+154 ANSLTQMTNQ

-180 SNYETIF
+180 TNYETIF

-192 LLILAAILVQKIQMT
+192 LLIVAAILVQKIQFTMPEQKDT
-207 LQQEKK
+207 DKG
-213 EEKSMFT
+213 MFT

-258 LFVKNVLHGDSLH
+258 LFVKNVLHGDSLQ
-271 FSYLEAAVGSGMA
+271 FSYLEASVGGGMA
-284 VGAVIVGLRNI
+284 IGAIIVGLKNI
-295 SRRRG
+295 NRRRG
-300 LFCIVMM
+300 LFCIIMM
-307 LLSGM
+307 LLSGV
-312 FFFILNFSTELWH
+312 FFLAINFSTVLWQ
-325 ALLAGACYG
+325 ALLAGMFYG
-334 MTIAMAIVPLMAMI
+334 ITIAMAIVPLMAMI

-365 LTSMGFIPLSYAFT
+365 LSSMGFIPLSYAFT
-379 SLALAAGLPIVTI
+379 SLALAMGIPIVTV

>member
-1 MEELQQKEVA
+1 MEELQQNKTALEG
-11 TPQEEV
+11 
-17 SVPLLKNTNFLFLWT
+17 SGKPLLKNTNFLFLWA
-32 ATLCSS
+32 ATLFSS

-57 LEASLGIVF
+57 LEASLGVVF

-79 GGAIADKFPK
+79 GGAVADKFPK

-95 SNIVRA
+95 SNIIRA
-101 LLVSAIL
+101 ILVATIL
-108 TWFIVGDVTLYTFA
+108 TWFIVGDITLYTFA

-142 LPELVEKHQLTQ
+142 LPELVEKSRLTQ
-154 ANSLTHMSNQ
+154 ANSLTQMTNQ

-180 SNYETIF
+180 TNYETIF

-192 LLILAAILVQKIQMT
+192 LLIVAAILVQKIQFTMPEQKDT
-207 LQQEKK
+207 DKG
-213 EEKSMFT
+213 MFT

-258 LFVKNVLHGDSLH
+258 LFVKNVLHGDSLQ
-271 FSYLEAAVGSGMA
+271 FSYLEASVGGGMA
-284 VGAVIVGLRNI
+284 IGAVIVGLKNI
-295 SRRRG
+295 NRRRG
-300 LFCIVMM
+300 LFCIIMM
-307 LLSGM
+307 LLSGV
-312 FFFILNFSTELWH
+312 FFLSINFSTVLWQ
-325 ALLAGACYG
+325 ALLAGMFYG
-334 MTIAMAIVPLMAMI
+334 ITIAMAIVPLMAMI

-365 LTSMGFIPLSYAFT
+365 LSSMGFIPLSYAFT
-379 SLALAAGLPIVTI
+379 SLALAMGIPIVTV

>member
-1 MEELQQKEVA
+1 MEELQQNKTALEG
-11 TPQEEV
+11 
-17 SVPLLKNTNFLFLWT
+17 SGKPLLKNTNFLFLWA
-32 ATLCSS
+32 ATLFSS

-57 LEASLGIVF
+57 LEASLGVVF
-66 VALSVPRLIFMIV
+66 VALSVPRLIFMII
-79 GGAIADKFPK
+79 GGAVADKFPK

-95 SNIVRA
+95 SNIIRA
-101 LLVSAIL
+101 ILVATIL

-142 LPELVEKHQLTQ
+142 LPELVEKSRLTQ
-154 ANSLTHMSNQ
+154 ANSLTQMTNQ

-180 SNYETIF
+180 TNYETIF

-192 LLILAAILVQKIQMT
+192 LLIVAAILVQKIQFTMPELKDT
-207 LQQEKK
+207 DKG
-213 EEKSMFT
+213 MFT

-258 LFVKNVLHGDSLH
+258 LFVKNVLHGDSLQ
-271 FSYLEAAVGSGMA
+271 FSYLEASVGGGMA
-284 VGAVIVGLRNI
+284 IGAVIVGLKNI
-295 SRRRG
+295 NRRRG
-300 LFCIVMM
+300 LFCIIMM
-307 LLSGM
+307 LLSGV
-312 FFFILNFSTELWH
+312 FFLSINFSTVLWQ
-325 ALLAGACYG
+325 ALLAGMFYG
-334 MTIAMAIVPLMAMI
+334 ITIAMAIVPLMAMI

-365 LTSMGFIPLSYAFT
+365 LSSMGFIPLSYAFT
-379 SLALAAGLPIVTI
+379 SIALAIGIPIVTV

>member
-1 MEELQQKEVA
+1 MEELQQNKSALEG
-11 TPQEEV
+11 
-17 SVPLLKNTNFLFLWT
+17 SGKPLLKNTNFLFLWA
-32 ATLCSS
+32 ATLFSS

-57 LEASLGIVF
+57 LEASLGVVF

-79 GGAIADKFPK
+79 GGAVADKFPK

-95 SNIVRA
+95 SNIIRA
-101 LLVSAIL
+101 ILVATIL

-142 LPELVEKHQLTQ
+142 LPELVEKSRLTQ
-154 ANSLTHMSNQ
+154 ANSLTQMTNQ

-180 SNYETIF
+180 TNYETIF

-192 LLILAAILVQKIQMT
+192 LLIVAAILVQKIQFTMPEQKDT
-207 LQQEKK
+207 DKG
-213 EEKSMFT
+213 MFT

-258 LFVKNVLHGDSLH
+258 LFVKNVLHGDSLQ
-271 FSYLEAAVGSGMA
+271 FSYLEASVGGGMA
-284 VGAVIVGLRNI
+284 IGAVIVGLKNI
-295 SRRRG
+295 NRRRG
-300 LFCIVMM
+300 LFCIIMM
-307 LLSGM
+307 LLSGV
-312 FFFILNFSTELWH
+312 FFLAINFSTVLWQ
-325 ALLAGACYG
+325 ALLAGMFYG
-334 MTIAMAIVPLMAMI
+334 ITIAMAIVPLMAMI

-365 LTSMGFIPLSYAFT
+365 LSSMGFIPLSYAFT
-379 SLALAAGLPIVTI
+379 SLALAMGIPIVTV

>member
-1 MEELQQKEVA
+1 MEELQQNKSALEG
-11 TPQEEV
+11 
-17 SVPLLKNTNFLFLWT
+17 SGKPLLKNTNFLFLWA
-32 ATLCSS
+32 ATLFSS

-57 LEASLGIVF
+57 LEASLGVVF
-66 VALSVPRLIFMIV
+66 VALSVPRLIFMII
-79 GGAIADKFPK
+79 GGAVADKFPK

-95 SNIVRA
+95 SNIIRA
-101 LLVSAIL
+101 ILVATIL

-142 LPELVEKHQLTQ
+142 LPELVEKSRLTQ
-154 ANSLTHMSNQ
+154 ANSLTQMTNQ

-180 SNYETIF
+180 TNYETIF

-192 LLILAAILVQKIQMT
+192 LLIVAAILVQKIQFTMPE
-207 LQQEKK
+207 QQNTDKG
-213 EEKSMFT
+213 MFT

-258 LFVKNVLHGDSLH
+258 LFVKNVLHGDSLQ
-271 FSYLEAAVGSGMA
+271 FSYLEASVGGGMA
-284 VGAVIVGLRNI
+284 IGAVIVGLKNI
-295 SRRRG
+295 NRRRG
-300 LFCIVMM
+300 LFCIIMM
-307 LLSGM
+307 LLSGV
-312 FFFILNFSTELWH
+312 FFLSINFSTVLWQ
-325 ALLAGACYG
+325 ALLAGMFYG
-334 MTIAMAIVPLMAMI
+334 ITIAMAIVPLMAMI

-365 LTSMGFIPLSYAFT
+365 LSSMGFIPLSYAFT
-379 SLALAAGLPIVTI
+379 SIALAIGIPIVTV

-404 LFVAIRV
+404 LFVVIRV

>member
-1 MEELQQKEVA
+1 MEELQQNKSALKENA
-11 TPQEEV
+11 K
-17 SVPLLKNTNFLFLWT
+17 PLLKNTNFLFLWA
-32 ATLCSS
+32 ATLFSS

-57 LEASLGIVF
+57 LEASLGVVF
-66 VALSVPRLIFMIV
+66 VALSVPRLIFMII
-79 GGAIADKFPK
+79 GGAVADKFPK

-95 SNIVRA
+95 SNIIRA
-101 LLVSAIL
+101 ILVATIL

-142 LPELVEKHQLTQ
+142 LPELVEKSRLTQ
-154 ANSLTHMSNQ
+154 ANSLTQMTNQ

-180 SNYETIF
+180 TNYETIF

-192 LLILAAILVQKIQMT
+192 LLIIAAILVQKIQFTMPE
-207 LQQEKK
+207 QQNTDKD
-213 EEKSMFT
+213 MFT

-258 LFVKNVLHGDSLH
+258 LFVKNVLHGDSLQ
-271 FSYLEAAVGSGMA
+271 FSYLEASVGGGMA
-284 VGAVIVGLRNI
+284 IGAVIVGLKNI
-295 SRRRG
+295 NRRRG
-300 LFCIVMM
+300 LFCIIMM
-307 LLSGM
+307 LLSGV
-312 FFFILNFSTELWH
+312 FFLSINFSTVLWQ
-325 ALLAGACYG
+325 ALLAGMFYG
-334 MTIAMAIVPLMAMI
+334 ITIAMAIVPLMAMI

-365 LTSMGFIPLSYAFT
+365 LSSMGFIPLSYAFT
-379 SLALAAGLPIVTI
+379 SIALAIGIPIVTI

>member
-1 MEELQQKEVA
+1 MEELQQNKTALEG
-11 TPQEEV
+11 
-17 SVPLLKNTNFLFLWT
+17 SGKPLLKNTNFLFLWA
-32 ATLCSS
+32 ATLFSS

-57 LEASLGIVF
+57 LEASLGVVF

-79 GGAIADKFPK
+79 GGAVADKFPK

-95 SNIVRA
+95 SNIIRA
-101 LLVSAIL
+101 ILVATIL

-142 LPELVEKHQLTQ
+142 LPELVEKSRLTQ
-154 ANSLTHMSNQ
+154 ANSLTQMTNQ

-180 SNYETIF
+180 TNYETIF

-192 LLILAAILVQKIQMT
+192 LLIVAAILVQKIQFTMPEQKDT
-207 LQQEKK
+207 DKG
-213 EEKSMFT
+213 MFT

-258 LFVKNVLHGDSLH
+258 LFVKNVLHGDSLQ
-271 FSYLEAAVGSGMA
+271 FSYLEASVGGGMA
-284 VGAVIVGLRNI
+284 IGAIIVGLKNI
-295 SRRRG
+295 NRRRG
-300 LFCIVMM
+300 LFCIIMM
-307 LLSGM
+307 LLSGV
-312 FFFILNFSTELWH
+312 FFLAINFSTVLWQS
-325 ALLAGACYG
+325 LLAGMFYG
-334 MTIAMAIVPLMAMI
+334 ITIAMAIVPLMAMI

-365 LTSMGFIPLSYAFT
+365 LSSMGFIPLSYAFT
-379 SLALAAGLPIVTI
+379 SLALAMGIPIVTV

-404 LFVAIRV
+404 LFVAIRI

>member
-1 MEELQQKEVA
+1 MEELQQNKTALEG
-11 TPQEEV
+11 
-17 SVPLLKNTNFLFLWT
+17 SGKPLLKNTNFLFLWA
-32 ATLCSS
+32 ATLFSS

-57 LEASLGIVF
+57 LEASLGVVF
-66 VALSVPRLIFMIV
+66 VALSVPRLIFMII
-79 GGAIADKFPK
+79 GGAVADKFPK

-95 SNIVRA
+95 SNIIRA
-101 LLVSAIL
+101 ILVATIL

-142 LPELVEKHQLTQ
+142 LPELVEKSRLTQ
-154 ANSLTHMSNQ
+154 ANSLTQMTNQ

-180 SNYETIF
+180 TNYETIF

-192 LLILAAILVQKIQMT
+192 LLIVAAILVQKIQFTMSEQKDT
-207 LQQEKK
+207 DKG
-213 EEKSMFT
+213 MFT

-232 PFLSTFLICS
+232 PFLSTFLLCS

-258 LFVKNVLHGDSLH
+258 LFVKNVLHGDSLQ
-271 FSYLEAAVGSGMA
+271 FSYLEAAVGGGMA
-284 VGAVIVGLRNI
+284 IGAVIVGLKNI
-295 SRRRG
+295 NRRRG
-300 LFCIVMM
+300 LFCIIMM
-307 LLSGM
+307 LLSGI
-312 FFFILNFSTELWH
+312 FFLSINFSTVLWQ
-325 ALLAGACYG
+325 ALLAGMFYG
-334 MTIAMAIVPLMAMI
+334 ITIAMAIVPLMAMI
-348 QSTVKEEMMGR
+348 QATVKEEMMGR

-365 LTSMGFIPLSYAFT
+365 LSSMGFIPLSYAFT
-379 SLALAAGLPIVTI
+379 SIALAIGIPIVTV